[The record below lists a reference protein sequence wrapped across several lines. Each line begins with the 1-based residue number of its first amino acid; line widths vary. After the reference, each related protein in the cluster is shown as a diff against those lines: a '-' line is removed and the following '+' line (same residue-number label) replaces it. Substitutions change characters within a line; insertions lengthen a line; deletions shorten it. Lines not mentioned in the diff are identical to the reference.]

1 MPKKKSKEN
10 NKKWYKSTKTIIV
23 LATLAVPILLFIIDK
38 SFFPSSPS
46 IKMDESGIVTKT
58 EKTYNINTPGNAHRP
73 DKANRTDEVIKP
85 ERIDK
90 LEATVLFPESYETP
104 RNDTVKLVYAIKNS
118 GTETAILS
126 RFYSQYFI
134 GENFP
139 SSFGVGKLIDLTPYP
154 ITIKTG
160 DIYIIK
166 HKFRSVNN
174 ELYVMDGYPDSS
186 TADPNKYRYAY
197 LGISWL
203 CIYTGIEYSWESK
216 IFKIHMKAGR
226 DWWSSDTIQSTS
238 ELINTEPINL
248 CIHPMKRIK

>member
-1 MPKKKSKEN
+1 MPKKKAEKN
-10 NKKWYKSTKTIIV
+10 NTKWTLGEK
-23 LATLAVPILLFIIDK
+23 LALIGLIAGFLYFAISISISLYQKNLSPSDKIDK
-38 SFFPSSPS
+38 T
-46 IKMDESGIVTKT
+46 EIVDKT
-58 EKTYNINTPGNAHRP
+58 EKADKTGKVDKIIKSEIINKT
-73 DKANRTDEVIKP
+73 DKI

-90 LEATVLFPESYETP
+90 LEASVLFTETHETP
-104 RNDTVKLVYAIKNS
+104 MMDTVKLTYAIKNS
-118 GTETAILS
+118 GTETAIVS

-154 ITIKTG
+154 ITIKPG

-166 HKFRSVNN
+166 HKFRSMNN

-186 TADPNKYRYAY
+186 TTDPNKYRYAY
-197 LGISWL
+197 IGISWW
-203 CIYTGIEYSWESK
+203 CNYTGIEYSWEAK
-216 IFKIHMKAGR
+216 IFKIHMTVGR

-248 CIHPMKRIK
+248 CIHPLKRIK